1 MASVFYN
8 ATGGYASLGSWSNS
22 SSNKVKIT
30 AITLDL
36 GVGAA
41 GEQFT
46 EGDAVTGTGSSIT
59 THLAIGS
66 NTSDLQTITNTV
78 SAIGSAGHTYPDSS
92 DFSSY
97 TFTFSDG
104 VEVDAGSSVN
114 VSIKSVTNSV
124 LCGSLSLDVTAV
136 DVISTFTVTYNAN
149 GGLNPPLTQTSTDGS
164 VIIASG
170 TSMTAKP
177 YTIYF
182 DYNYTGSPDVEE
194 KVARCR
200 FNRWNTSKTGDGTWY
215 SEGSIYSGP
224 GDLTLY
230 AIWTDPVVS
239 DLASDF
245 LPEPTR
251 TGYSFLGWNTESGG
265 EGTKIDET
273 YQFSWDITLYAI
285 WSVETFTITYDANG
299 GSDAPSPT
307 SGTLPLKIASQQ
319 PTRSITVTYDANG
332 GSGVSSSAVHTLD
345 FEHWCTTR
353 DGSGVE
359 WYPDETYSNAESITL
374 YAIWSTWSLSASS
387 LPTPTKAGSTF
398 IGWYYSGTSTKAD
411 VGDALTEDT
420 TLVAQWTTNPTF
432 TITYDANGGNSAP
445 TDTVGELP
453 LTLSSATPYKYFIL
467 RLDAAGGTLSSTAWA
482 LDVDFL
488 RWDTNPNGSGTS
500 YAPGD
505 TYNIEADDTLYAIW
519 AEESSAITSAMLK
532 EPTRSGFT
540 FAGWYYSDDTAVNV
554 GDVLTEDTTI
564 VAHWSEDPTPPTS
577 SAIWIMTTTGWQ
589 PYDGTIHPL
598 GG

>member
-78 SAIGSAGHTYPDSS
+78 SAIGGAGHTYPDSS
-92 DFSSY
+92 DFRSY

-124 LCGSLSLDVTAV
+124 ICGSLSLDVTAV
-136 DVISTFTVTYNAN
+136 DISSTFTVTYNAN
-149 GGLNPPLTQTSTDGS
+149 GGLNPPSTQTSTDGS

-239 DLASDF
+239 DLDSAF

-285 WSVETFTITYDANG
+285 WSAETFTITYDANG
-299 GSDAPSPT
+299 G
-307 SGTLPLKIASQQ
+307 
-319 PTRSITVTYDANG
+319 Y
-332 GSGVSSSAVHTLD
+332 
-345 FEHWCTTR
+345 
-353 DGSGVE
+353 
-359 WYPDETYSNAESITL
+359 
-374 YAIWSTWSLSASS
+374 
-387 LPTPTKAGSTF
+387 
-398 IGWYYSGTSTKAD
+398 
-411 VGDALTEDT
+411 
-420 TLVAQWTTNPTF
+420 
-432 TITYDANGGNSAP
+432 SAP
-445 TDTVGELP
+445 TNTVGELP
-453 LTLSSATPYKYFIL
+453 LTVSSATPYKYFIL
-467 RLDAAGGTLSSTAWA
+467 RLDTAGGTLSSTSWA
-482 LDVDFL
+482 LDVNFL

-554 GDVLTEDTTI
+554 GDVLAEDTTI